1 MKNYVIVAVLAISQ
15 KKDKDMGWIRFST
28 ITGRNWRD
36 LGAHFDKAK
45 FGAIFTAPGLY
56 KISYVNN
63 AGLDD
68 QNAKFA
74 VTGAEKVGSF
84 EELIELAENAA

>member
-1 MKNYVIVAVLAISQ
+1 MNEVIAVLAISQ
-15 KKDKDMGWIRFST
+15 KKDMGWLKLASID
-28 ITGRNWRD
+28 GRAWGD

>member
-1 MKNYVIVAVLAISQ
+1 MNEVIAVLAISQ
-15 KKDKDMGWIRFST
+15 KKDMGWIEFST
-28 ITGRNWRD
+28 ITGRNWGD